1 MFKSSIM
8 VHCPLRYVKAMS
20 SSPKPEP
27 GSSTKNR
34 VISADSVLLV
44 DAVLESSI
52 NSLDIQ
58 YIILH

>member
-27 GSSTKNR
+27 GTSTKNR

-52 NSLDIQ
+52 N
-58 YIILH
+58 